1 MLLCRIFSVLFMKK
15 TLKKIYAFLI
25 SMKFAII
32 LLFLVALFCM
42 LGSFITQR
50 NALPISTESEADVM
64 AYYTKQYGERGGALI
79 YSLHLDDVFHSWW
92 FITLVAVLCLSVLLC
107 NVSRIRSLIRRTRD
121 AAKIEHALSETPT
134 VSTSGVSDPK
144 QVFRRLHFFRPTETT
159 VDRKEAIFAYRNRL
173 GYWGAW
179 VCHLGI
185 VLIVLGYA
193 LGQMTIYTD
202 AVYGVPGDTL
212 PVGDTPYSVTIDD
225 FRIDRNEAGFIEQYT
240 SSLTLRDENGKVQS
254 GTASVNHPANLLGF
268 KFYQH
273 ATGQVIRVT
282 LHQYDTYT
290 EPKTLLNTETDL
302 AEVGTEISLQSIPD
316 MVLVVDAIDS
326 TNGVYHLTRY
336 IKGEVAP
343 WQYDTVKPGEEI
355 SFAPFPY
362 TLVFSEP
369 VDTLLRVK
377 KDSFSWLVLIGAILT
392 SLGLFFALYVVP
404 ETVWAVRETDG
415 TWTVFGKSK
424 KLAPLFKEQFDRAVT
439 GRKGKEAAK

>member
-1 MLLCRIFSVLFMKK
+1 MLLCRFFHFKHMK

-42 LGSFITQR
+42 LGSFVTQR
-50 NALPISTESEADVM
+50 NALPISAESEADVM
-64 AYYTKQYGERGGALI
+64 AFYTKQYGERGGALI
-79 YSLHLDDVFHSWW
+79 YSLGLDDVFHSWW
-92 FITLVAVLCLSVLLC
+92 FIALVTLLCLSVLLC
-107 NVSRIRSLIRRTRD
+107 NISRIRSLIRRTHD
-121 AAKIEHALSETPT
+121 AARIEHALSETPT
-134 VSTSGVSDPK
+134 ASVSGVSDPK
-144 QVFRRLHFFRPTETT
+144 PVLRRLHFFRPIETT
-159 VDRKEAIFAYRNRL
+159 VDGKEAVFAYRNRL

-193 LGQMTIYTD
+193 LGQMTLFNET
-202 AVYGVPGDTL
+202 VYGVPGDTL
-212 PVGDTPYSVTIDD
+212 PIGDTSYTVTIDD
-225 FRIDRNEAGFIEQYT
+225 FRIDRNEGGFIEQYT
-240 SSLTLRDENGKVQS
+240 SSLTLRDANGKVQS

-282 LHQYDTYT
+282 LYQYDTYT

-316 MVLVVDAIDS
+316 MVLTVDAIDS
-326 TNGVYHLTRY
+326 ANGVYYTTRY
-336 IKGEVAP
+336 VNGEVAP

-355 SFAPFPY
+355 SLAPFPY
-362 TLVFSEP
+362 VLVLSEP

-392 SLGLFFALYVVP
+392 ALGLFFALYVVP
-404 ETVWAVRETDG
+404 ETVWAMREADG
-415 TWTVFGKSK
+415 SWTVFGKSK

-439 GRKGKEAAK
+439 GRKGKEAVK